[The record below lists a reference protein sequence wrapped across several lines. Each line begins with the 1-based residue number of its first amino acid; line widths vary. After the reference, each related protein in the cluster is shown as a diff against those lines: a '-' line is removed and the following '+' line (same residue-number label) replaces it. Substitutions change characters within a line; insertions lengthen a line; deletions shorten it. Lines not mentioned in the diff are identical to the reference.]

1 MTTILS
7 PSLTRCLNGWLST
20 HSSNTLTDILVI
32 TKFVWPSKTTFT
44 CPYGTLTYWWM
55 SLVFATHL
63 LYFRCVRWRL
73 SLTKSRASWRVSWMI
88 SQSLAKITL
97 GMQTKFSRIAKKHTL
112 TLIGRS
118 VSLWSEKSLSS
129 DIECHKTLV
138 SSPIMHPPD
147 WKFLFGTT
155 CDANDYAVG
164 VVPGQCKDNQHY
176 AKS

>member
-7 PSLTRCLNGWLST
+7 PSLKRCLNGWLST

-44 CPYGTLTYWWM
+44 CPYGTFAYRWM
-55 SLVFATHL
+55 SFAFATHL
-63 LYFRCVRWRL
+63 LYFRGVKWRL
-73 SLTKSRASWRVSWMI
+73 SLTKSRTSWRVSCVI

-97 GMQTKFSRIAKKHTL
+97 RIQTKFSRVAKKHTL

-118 VSLWSEKSLSS
+118 VTLWSEKRLSS
-129 DIECHKTLV
+129 DIECHEALV

-147 WKFLFGTT
+147 WKFPFETPS
-155 CDANDYAVG
+155 DANDYTIRT
-164 VVPGQCKDNQHY
+164 VPG
-176 AKS
+176 